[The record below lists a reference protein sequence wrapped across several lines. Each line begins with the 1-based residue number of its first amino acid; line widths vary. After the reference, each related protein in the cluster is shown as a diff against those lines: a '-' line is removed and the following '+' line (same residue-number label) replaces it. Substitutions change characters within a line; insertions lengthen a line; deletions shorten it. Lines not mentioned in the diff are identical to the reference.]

1 MYRYLHDMDPAE
13 RFADL
18 VNRPAPQA
26 HLDLLAALIGSAFD
40 ASADVDK
47 VLVDMDHLAS
57 ECAPSFE
64 SILGTLFGSNR
75 LRGNRADYGD
85 PRNSYLHRVLERGVG
100 IPITLSVCAIEVGRR
115 LGVPIEGVGLPGHFL
130 VVCDGEYADP
140 FHGGDRYALDELEPA
155 WRRITGMTTALD
167 RRLVQPTHT
176 RSILLRMLNNLKNTM
191 VAIDEPVQLQ
201 VLAKLRA
208 AFPELAGEHAEH
220 ARWLRHWN

>member
-1 MYRYLHDMDPAE
+1 MDPAE
-13 RFADL
+13 RFVEL
-18 VNRPAPQA
+18 VNRPAPHT
-26 HLDLLAALIGSAFD
+26 HLDVMAGLIGAAFD
-40 ASADVDK
+40 PPVDVDS
-47 VLVDMDHLAS
+47 VLIGLDRLAD
-57 ECAPSFE
+57 ECAPSFD
-64 SILGTLFGSNR
+64 SILATLFVSGR
-75 LRGNRADYGD
+75 LRGNLADYGD
-85 PRNSYLHRVLERGVG
+85 PRNSYLHRVIERGVG

-115 LGVPIEGVGLPGHFL
+115 LGVPIQGVGLPGHFL

-140 FHGGDRYALDELEPA
+140 FHGGGRYAPEELEPA
-155 WRRITGMTTALD
+155 WRRITGLKASLD

-208 AFPELAGEHAEH
+208 AFPELANEHGEY

>member
-1 MYRYLHDMDPAE
+1 MYRYVHGMAPAE
-13 RFADL
+13 RFVEL
-18 VNRPAPQA
+18 VNQPTPQT
-26 HLDLLAALIGSAFD
+26 HLDLLATLIGASFD
-40 ASADVDK
+40 PAADVDK
-47 VLVDMDHLAS
+47 VLFELDRLAD

-64 SILGTLFGSNR
+64 SILSTLFASGR
-75 LRGNRADYGD
+75 LRGNTSDYGD
-85 PRNSYLHRVLERGVG
+85 PRNSYLHRVVERGVG
-100 IPITLSVCAIEVGRR
+100 IPITLGVCAIEVGRR

-130 VVCDGEYADP
+130 VVCEGEYADP
-140 FHGGDRYALDELEPA
+140 FHGGGRYTLDELEPA

-191 VAIDEPVQLQ
+191 VAIDEPLQLQ

-208 AFPELAGEHAEH
+208 AFPELASEHGEH